1 MSLKIEH
8 LVISYGGNEVVS
20 DFNLDVED
28 NEFVALLGP
37 SGSGKTSI
45 LRCLA
50 GLLRQKSGKITI
62 NGKVVSNLHP
72 SERNIAMVFQN
83 YALYPHLKIFEN
95 IALNLR
101 MKKVPR
107 NDIEK
112 KVKEVSKLLGIDKL
126 LDKYPRETSGGQS
139 QRVGLARA
147 MVRDPGVYLMD
158 EPLSNL
164 DAKFRDEMRFELRR
178 FYELSGRTVV
188 YVTHDQLEAMSMADR
203 VVVISE
209 GKKMQEGKPKELYDN
224 PENTFV
230 AGFVGSPPMNL
241 FDSARV
247 NGSTNVFNA
256 FDMESNTGFSI
267 STDTDPGGNSVVV
280 GFRPSDLKL
289 DDNGEVTARL
299 QRVEFLGPYLNLHVM
314 MGGSEVA
321 VRVQREG
328 SENDHLI
335 QARAGEPVKFTIESR
350 DIYLFDSTTG
360 NRIRGVKSS
369 VISMDS
375 TADGVVHG

>member
-8 LVISYGGNEVVS
+8 LVISYDGNEVVP
-20 DFNLDVED
+20 DFNLDVKD

-50 GLLRQKSGKITI
+50 GLLRQKSGTITI
-62 NGKVVSNLHP
+62 NGKDISTLHP

-83 YALYPHLKIFEN
+83 YALYPHLKVFEN

-101 MKKVPR
+101 MKKVPK
-107 NDIEK
+107 DQIEK
-112 KVKEVSKLLGIDKL
+112 KVKEVSKLLGIEKL

-178 FYELSGRTVV
+178 FYEVSGRTVV

-203 VVVISE
+203 VVVINE
-209 GKKMQEGKPKELYDN
+209 GNKMQEGKPKELYDN

-241 FDSARV
+241 FEARRV
-247 NGSTNVFNA
+247 GNSENNFNA
-256 FDMESNTGFSI
+256 FDTNENTGFSI
-267 STDTDPGGNSVVV
+267 TTDTDPGGKSVTV

-289 DDNGEVTARL
+289 DRSGEVTAKL

-321 VRVQREG
+321 VRVPREG
-328 SENDHLI
+328 TENDHLI
-335 QARAGEPVKFTIESR
+335 QAQPGEIVRFTIGSR
-350 DIYLFDSTTG
+350 DIYLFDGESG
-360 NRIRGVKSS
+360 SRIRGIKSS
-369 VISMDS
+369 VVPMGKA
-375 TADGVVHG
+375 ADGVING